1 MREGL
6 TILEY
11 LVKTEVEEF
20 TENSEGGAVAEL
32 LESLRP

>member
-1 MREGL
+1 V
-6 TILEY
+6 ILEY
-11 LVKTEVEEF
+11 LIKTEAEEF